1 MNMFLLLLNN
11 TVIANMIN
19 SAFDDSNKLTTTKV
33 TVNIRVNSFFYD
45 NIMDNVLKIN
55 QSLTSFLA
63 FSDLRNSETDESTFC
78 WKSSNCLSFSSNSR
92 VNFWFVSRSSVYL
105 KRFSRYIY
113 AYETTWWST
122 FHVSQKR
129 TQCKYLP
136 SIRRKYGWSLKMLRK
151 RDAEQD
157 QNYSEKNASMS
168 GNPTD
173 TIPRYNMKKN
183 KQTTMF
189 SSETQ
194 SR

>member
-1 MNMFLLLLNN
+1 
-11 TVIANMIN
+11 
-19 SAFDDSNKLTTTKV
+19 
-33 TVNIRVNSFFYD
+33 
-45 NIMDNVLKIN
+45 
-55 QSLTSFLA
+55 
-63 FSDLRNSETDESTFC
+63 
-78 WKSSNCLSFSSNSR
+78 
-92 VNFWFVSRSSVYL
+92 
-105 KRFSRYIY
+105 
-113 AYETTWWST
+113 
-122 FHVSQKR
+122 
-129 TQCKYLP
+129 
-136 SIRRKYGWSLKMLRK
+136 MLRK

>member
-78 WKSSNCLSFSSNSR
+78 
-92 VNFWFVSRSSVYL
+92 
-105 KRFSRYIY
+105 
-113 AYETTWWST
+113 
-122 FHVSQKR
+122 
-129 TQCKYLP
+129 
-136 SIRRKYGWSLKMLRK
+136 
-151 RDAEQD
+151 
-157 QNYSEKNASMS
+157 
-168 GNPTD
+168 
-173 TIPRYNMKKN
+173 
-183 KQTTMF
+183 
-189 SSETQ
+189 
-194 SR
+194 